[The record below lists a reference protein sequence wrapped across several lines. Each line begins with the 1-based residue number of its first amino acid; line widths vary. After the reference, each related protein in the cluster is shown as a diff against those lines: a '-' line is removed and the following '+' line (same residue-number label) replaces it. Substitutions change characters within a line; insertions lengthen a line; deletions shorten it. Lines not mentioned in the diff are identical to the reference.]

1 VAAIAAES
9 GRRLHTYSITVPGHA
24 NDEGPAA
31 AQVARHLDCPHT
43 SVVWDDTLAGEA
55 LESLVSWMDEPN
67 SDPAL
72 LATWYLSRRARETLV
87 VALAGDGGDEALGG
101 YGVYLAQVLAAG
113 LPADVS
119 PAEAVA
125 RLRAVAGDRFS
136 LRRFVTGLG
145 QPLPLRQMFWHDGL
159 DPVMLN
165 ALYPPAASLWTA
177 LTDPWT
183 TWDASGTARD
193 PAERSMQLDVRFYLG
208 DQLLPKLDVASMAWG
223 LEVRSPWLDPAL
235 QGWMATLPPSL
246 KGPYRPGKALLQA
259 MMADRLP
266 EAILR
271 REKQGFDFPLGQWLN
286 GVMRGQVEASL
297 DPGALRRT
305 GMFRL
310 EAVSRLWDEHRS
322 GTCSQT
328 QAIWRVMVLQRWLD
342 HWGVCR

>member
-1 VAAIAAES
+1 
-9 GRRLHTYSITVPGHA
+9 
-24 NDEGPAA
+24 
-31 AQVARHLDCPHT
+31 
-43 SVVWDDTLAGEA
+43 
-55 LESLVSWMDEPN
+55 
-67 SDPAL
+67 
-72 LATWYLSRRARETLV
+72 
-87 VALAGDGGDEALGG
+87 
-101 YGVYLAQVLAAG
+101 
-113 LPADVS
+113 
-119 PAEAVA
+119 VA